1 MANPNLKN
9 ETINS
14 WELGLELKAF
24 ENRVGVDVAYY
35 KKNAKDQIIKIDVP
49 SATGF
54 KKKMINAG
62 NIENKGVEV
71 AVNATPVITENGFQ
85 WDTQLNWSKN
95 N

>member
-35 KKNAKDQIIKIDVP
+35 KRMRRIR
-49 SATGF
+49 S
-54 KKKMINAG
+54 
-62 NIENKGVEV
+62 
-71 AVNATPVITENGFQ
+71 
-85 WDTQLNWSKN
+85 
-95 N
+95 